1 MDNKENSQVVINR
14 DSLSKLLY
22 RLLAMQSD
30 KMESLQRE
38 KDAPTEDQVVAA
50 FTQLRETRAHIS
62 AMYEYDE
69 KATKIDIINPS

>member
-14 DSLSKLLY
+14 DSLSTLLY
-22 RLLAMQSD
+22 RLLAMQND
-30 KMESLQRE
+30 KMESLQKE
-38 KDAPTEDQVVAA
+38 KDAPTEDQVVTA

-69 KATKIDIINPS
+69 NATKIDIINPS